1 MNPAG
6 LTLTSEELAASFPF
20 HFAVDRQW
28 KVVQHGRNLPRIC
41 PRIAVGQPAHT
52 ALRLIR
58 PEVAFQW
65 SDVSAHTRS
74 LFLLECLDTGVS
86 LRGQMLPLASGQEM
100 LFLGSPWFTAASDV
114 LDAGLGLEDFAI
126 HDPGMDM
133 LLVMHA
139 QVAAV
144 EELKEL
150 AQKLTRQRSELRI
163 ANLQLQDQNAAL
175 ESARQALA
183 RSEAEARLLGLVAA
197 RTNNGVVITDD
208 HGRIVWVNQG
218 FTRITGYELDEVK
231 GQTPGRI
238 LQGTGTDPAT
248 VTYMRECLRDHR
260 GFETEVLNYA
270 KDGTPY
276 WLSIEVQPVRN
287 AEGTLTH
294 YLAIETDITGR
305 RQAQEALR
313 AEKEMLTSTL
323 ASIID
328 GVIAVDAQQRVRLL
342 NPTAETLTGWTH
354 ETAQGQHLAAVL
366 PLATEEGASA
376 PNLIEQAFEQRHE
389 VGDVHGTE
397 PRWILKSLDGTVRI
411 VVASARPMFDG
422 DHAIVGGLV
431 VFRDVSAE
439 IEVDQMKRDF
449 VYAVSHELRTP
460 LTSIRGFLATLQSDP
475 EIPAA
480 TRKDFLNIVSDQ
492 ALRLSHLVEDILE
505 ISRIEAGQ
513 TQFEIER
520 VDLRDLA
527 LRSLHEILP
536 LAVRKHLRLDAQ
548 VPAAVPAVLGDPDR
562 VRSIFSNLLGNA
574 VKFTPE
580 GGTVTLELITKNPF
594 VVISVRDTGIG
605 IPPDQHDRIFQKFFR
620 VRRPGSQ
627 IAGTGLGL
635 SIVQS
640 VVERMGGSI
649 EVESVPDQGTCFRVF
664 LPAAEAAAG
673 PDA

>member
-1 MNPAG
+1 
-6 LTLTSEELAASFPF
+6 
-20 HFAVDRQW
+20 
-28 KVVQHGRNLPRIC
+28 
-41 PRIAVGQPAHT
+41 
-52 ALRLIR
+52 
-58 PEVAFQW
+58 
-65 SDVSAHTRS
+65 
-74 LFLLECLDTGVS
+74 
-86 LRGQMLPLASGQEM
+86 MLPLASGREM
-100 LFLGSPWFTAASDV
+100 LFLGSPWFTSASEV
-114 LDAGLGLEDFAI
+114 LAAGLGLEDFAI

-133 LLVMHA
+133 LLVMQA

-144 EELKEL
+144 DELKEL
-150 AQKLTRQRSELRI
+150 ANKLTRQRSELRT
-163 ANLQLQDQNAAL
+163 ANLQLKEQNAAL
-175 ESARQALA
+175 EAARQALA

-218 FTRITGYELDEVK
+218 FTRITGYILDEVK
-231 GQTPGRI
+231 GLTPGSV
-238 LQGTGTDPAT
+238 LQGMGTDPDT
-248 VTYMRECLRDHR
+248 VAYMRECLRHQS
-260 GFETEVLNYA
+260 GFETEVLNYS

-287 AEGTLTH
+287 AEGSLTH

-328 GVIAVDAQQRVRLL
+328 GVIAVDAQQRVRLV

-354 ETAQGQHLAAVL
+354 ESALGQDLATVL
-366 PLATEEGASA
+366 PLASEEGTAA
-376 PNLIEQAFEQRHE
+376 PNLVEQAFQQQQV
-389 VGDVHGTE
+389 VGDVHETE
-397 PRWILKSLDGTVRI
+397 PRWILRSLDGTART
-411 VVASARPMFDG
+411 VVAAARPMFDG
-422 DHAIVGGLV
+422 DHNVVGGLV

-475 EIPAA
+475 DIPAP
-480 TRKDFLNIVSDQ
+480 TRQDFLNIVSDQ
-492 ALRLSHLVEDILE
+492 ALRLSHLVDDILE

-513 TQFEIER
+513 TQFDLEH

-536 LAVRKHLRLDAQ
+536 LAIRKRLRIDAR
-548 VPAAVPAVLGDPDR
+548 VPATVPSVLGDPDR

-580 GGTVTLELITKNPF
+580 GGTVTLELAAGDGT
-594 VVISVRDTGIG
+594 VVITVRDTGIG
-605 IPPDQHDRIFQKFFR
+605 IPADQHDRIFQKFFR

-640 VVERMGGSI
+640 VVERMGGTI
-649 EVESVPDQGTCFRVF
+649 EVESVPDQGTCFRVH
-664 LPAAEAAAG
+664 LQVANPAEPG
-673 PDA
+673 SVV

>member
-1 MNPAG
+1 
-6 LTLTSEELAASFPF
+6 
-20 HFAVDRQW
+20 
-28 KVVQHGRNLPRIC
+28 
-41 PRIAVGQPAHT
+41 
-52 ALRLIR
+52 
-58 PEVAFQW
+58 
-65 SDVSAHTRS
+65 
-74 LFLLECLDTGVS
+74 
-86 LRGQMLPLASGQEM
+86 MLPLASGREM
-100 LFLGSPWFTAASDV
+100 LFLGSPWFTSASEV
-114 LDAGLGLEDFAI
+114 LAAGLGLEDFAI

-133 LLVMHA
+133 LLVMQA

-144 EELKEL
+144 DELKEL
-150 AQKLTRQRSELRI
+150 ANKLTRQRSELRT
-163 ANLQLQDQNAAL
+163 ANLQLKEQNAAL
-175 ESARQALA
+175 EAARQALA

-218 FTRITGYELDEVK
+218 FTRITGYILDEVK
-231 GQTPGRI
+231 GLTPGSV
-238 LQGTGTDPAT
+238 LQGMGTDPDT
-248 VTYMRECLRDHR
+248 VAYMRECLRHQS
-260 GFETEVLNYA
+260 GFETEVLNYS

-287 AEGTLTH
+287 AEGSLTH

-328 GVIAVDAQQRVRLL
+328 GVIAVDAQQRVRLV

-354 ETAQGQHLAAVL
+354 ESALGQDLATVL
-366 PLATEEGASA
+366 PLASEEGTAA
-376 PNLIEQAFEQRHE
+376 PNLVEQAFQQQQV
-389 VGDVHGTE
+389 VGDVHETE
-397 PRWILKSLDGTVRI
+397 PRWILRSLDGTART
-411 VVASARPMFDG
+411 VVAAARPMFDG
-422 DHAIVGGLV
+422 DHIVVGGLV

-475 EIPAA
+475 DIPAP
-480 TRKDFLNIVSDQ
+480 TRQDFLNIVSDQ
-492 ALRLSHLVEDILE
+492 ALRLSHLVDDILE

-513 TQFEIER
+513 TQFDLEH

-536 LAVRKHLRLDAQ
+536 LAIRKRLRIDAR
-548 VPAAVPAVLGDPDR
+548 VPATVPSVLGDPDR

-580 GGTVTLELITKNPF
+580 GGTVTLELAAGDGT
-594 VVISVRDTGIG
+594 VVITVRDTGIG
-605 IPPDQHDRIFQKFFR
+605 IPADQHDRIFQKFFR

-640 VVERMGGSI
+640 VVERMGGTI
-649 EVESVPDQGTCFRVF
+649 EVESVPDQGTCFRVH
-664 LPAAEAAAG
+664 LQVANPAEPG
-673 PDA
+673 SVV